1 MVLLLLSQEDVTFEY
16 KESEN
21 SVTSL
26 SMSNVSNKRIAF
38 KAKTIII
45 RNKFFINVTQYYKEV
60 Y

>member
-38 KAKTIII
+38 KVSKKKKNI
-45 RNKFFINVTQYYKEV
+45 
-60 Y
+60 